1 MQSLSRRELLE
12 AYRATKVLRAKETK
26 DHRCSKGGTRTQGP
40 RRQSKSMG
48 GPGDKASALLP
59 SFPPPSESESEPEF
73 SCVLD
78 SNTAR
83 NDLSVPSTVARSP
96 KAEQSGPEEVV
107 SNETGGSNDVDVGPR
122 EVWSPTALQTELHED
137 LADVTVPYQP
147 ESASSVSE
155 ECTVAIIRPN
165 PKGRE
170 AFVGKGALVCRQG
183 ESSTGVDKENE
194 PLPSNDEHI
203 SQKAR
208 VKSIRSVRVKFEV
221 PSKSTASGKKGLGI
235 QRRATPAGSK
245 GFNTDEEEDADA
257 LSSFVD
263 RLAST

>member
-12 AYRATKVLRAKETK
+12 AYRATKVLRAKESK
-26 DHRCSKGGTRTQGP
+26 DHRSSRGGTRTQGP
-40 RRQSKSMG
+40 RRLSKSMG
-48 GPGDKASALLP
+48 GHGDKASALLP
-59 SFPPPSESESEPEF
+59 SFPPPSDPEPGF
-73 SCVLD
+73 SCVSD
-78 SNTAR
+78 SNTNR
-83 NDLSVPSTVARSP
+83 NDLSVHSTVARSP

-107 SNETGGSNDVDVGPR
+107 SNETGCSNDVDVGPT
-122 EVWSPTALQTELHED
+122 EVWSPTAVQTEFRED
-137 LADVTVPYQP
+137 LADVTVPCQP
-147 ESASSVSE
+147 ESASPVSE
-155 ECTVAIIRPN
+155 ECAGAIIRPN

-170 AFVGKGALVCRQG
+170 AFVGKDALVCRQD
-183 ESSTGVDKENE
+183 ESSAGGAKENE
-194 PLPSNDEHI
+194 PLPSKDEHV

-221 PSKSTASGKKGLGI
+221 PSQSTAIGKKGLGI

-263 RLAST
+263 RLTST